1 MFQWQDFCLQSG
13 LSNKLIY
20 CCGSAMAMPW
30 PFGPAC
36 RAAQWFGKA
45 THALGPKPCL
55 NPILFLTSMK
65 NKQPRNIN
73 TLKVRTCI
81 DFFPFEEAIL
91 QEVSSMSTE
100 NLLRSLLP
108 IGLASAFDF
117 GVLRNICKARLT
129 NEPSIINSSWH
140 NFISV
145 RWVWLLLG
153 ADSQK
158 WHKFLR
164 APFIREAEIIVVGR
178 TAWGHSNAMVGRRT
192 SWQHVLHTTEQVTN
206 TEFLLPQLRNTN
218 YTSLPDNEQPKQCL

>member
-1 MFQWQDFCLQSG
+1 M
-13 LSNKLIY
+13 
-20 CCGSAMAMPW
+20 
-30 PFGPAC
+30 
-36 RAAQWFGKA
+36 
-45 THALGPKPCL
+45 
-55 NPILFLTSMK
+55 
-65 NKQPRNIN
+65 
-73 TLKVRTCI
+73 RTCI

-164 APFIREAEIIVVGR
+164 SPFIREAEIIVVGR
-178 TAWGHSNAMVGRRT
+178 TAWGHSNAIWWGEAHPDSMSSIQPSKLLTLSFCFPNWETLITLPSLIMNNPSSVCSIAM
-192 SWQHVLHTTEQVTN
+192 SWAE
-206 TEFLLPQLRNTN
+206 
-218 YTSLPDNEQPKQCL
+218 